1 MEPQNNE
8 DKVNSNNEE
17 TKEEKELPT
26 DVAEA
31 RTFAILG
38 YILPFL
44 FFLPLINDS
53 LKNVPYARFHAN
65 QQLILL
71 IICLAAMFLHNILYM
86 GLMGLG
92 LLIIQV
98 INLAIL
104 VLAIIGII
112 NAYKGEMKEL
122 PFVGNFRILK

>member
-1 MEPQNNE
+1 
-8 DKVNSNNEE
+8 
-17 TKEEKELPT
+17 
-26 DVAEA
+26 
-31 RTFAILG
+31 
-38 YILPFL
+38 
-44 FFLPLINDS
+44 
-53 LKNVPYARFHAN
+53 
-65 QQLILL
+65 
-71 IICLAAMFLHNILYM
+71 MFLHNILYM